1 MTQTLFGVSHYVG
14 QTLNLEANR
23 EVNEVKVQVVQLEGS
38 QRLVQAHRD
47 VFWGV
52 KGTPQLADTNRKHNR
67 QFYTLFPM
75 KMKNKK
81 GGTTGNPRCDC
92 SPLTLLTMN
101 MSSRL
106 MIPCCILACT
116 AFPTSSS
123 LL

>member
-52 KGTPQLADTNRKHNR
+52 KGTPQLADTNRKHNNIISNENEEQKR
-67 QFYTLFPM
+67 
-75 KMKNKK
+75 
-81 GGTTGNPRCDC
+81 GNDRKPPAVTALL
-92 SPLTLLTMN
+92 SPY
-101 MSSRL
+101 
-106 MIPCCILACT
+106 
-116 AFPTSSS
+116 
-123 LL
+123 